1 MLAPQCASP
10 EGGLNTYVDK
20 ALLAVDE
27 ALFRKSLRADL
38 LADPQA
44 ERLRLREELRLQL
57 EQAAA
62 DYRLQAGRRIELV
75 FVPARDG

>member
-1 MLAPQCASP
+1 MACANL
-10 EGGLNTYVDK
+10 GGVAAWLGVDM

-27 ALFRKSLRADL
+27 ALFHKSLRADL
-38 LADPQA
+38 LADLQA

-62 DYRLQAGRRIELV
+62 DYRLQAGRQIELV